1 MATTYVLE
9 LLLLLFKVA
18 LGRPCCRGIAK
29 AGRRAAPLAL
39 LLGPAST
46 STSAAALI
54 AAASTRSTAT
64 PLAHPCFQKTDCNEL
79 IDFSFH
85 LFFGCL
91 HKMQLEKND
100 RYSG

>member
-18 LGRPCCRGIAK
+18 LGRPCCRGVAK

-46 STSAAALI
+46 SSAAALI

-64 PLAHPCFQKTDCNEL
+64 PLAHPCVQKTDCDEL
-79 IDFSFH
+79 IDFTFY